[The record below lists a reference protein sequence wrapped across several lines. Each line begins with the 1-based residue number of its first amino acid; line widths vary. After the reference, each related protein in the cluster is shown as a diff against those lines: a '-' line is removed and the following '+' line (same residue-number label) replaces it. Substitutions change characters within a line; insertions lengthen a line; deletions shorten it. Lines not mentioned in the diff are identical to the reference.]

1 MPDMPPTPPAL
12 TAPGTR
18 NRGKKNRL
26 VIIAIVAVGA
36 VFVAFSGATAW
47 VLIAQANERP
57 AIAEGPV
64 AQPSRKGEPPAPTAE
79 PEPEPAP
86 EPEPVAQEPAPA
98 PTNTGFDITNP
109 NSITVLVNKQ
119 RPLNPITWQPN
130 DLVWPNVPNSSGH
143 PLRAEAAGALQE
155 MYAAAAAAGA
165 PFSMISGYRPYAM
178 QESLFNSY
186 AARDGVAAAERYS
199 ARPGHSEHQTGL
211 AVDLDDGRGCALQ
224 SCFGDGGA
232 GVWLR
237 NNAHH
242 YGFIL
247 RYHNGQEGVVGF
259 LYEPWHF
266 RYVGR
271 DIAGAMMA
279 SGTINY
285 ESFLGQPGAPTY

>member
-1 MPDMPPTPPAL
+1 MPQTPREPDAQPRRMR
-12 TAPGTR
+12 AR
-18 NRGKKNRL
+18 KNRL
-26 VIIAIVAVGA
+26 VSVAIVAVSG
-36 VFVAFSGATAW
+36 VLVAFSGVTAW

-57 AIAEGPV
+57 AETAGPI
-64 AQPSRKGEPPAPTAE
+64 AQPSRKGEPPAPPAE
-79 PEPEPAP
+79 PVAEPIT
-86 EPEPVAQEPAPA
+86 EPEPVVQEPAPSPA
-98 PTNTGFDITNP
+98 NTGFDITNP
-109 NSITVLVNKQ
+109 NSISVLVNKQ

-143 PLRAEAAGALQE
+143 PLRAEAASALQE
-155 MYAAAAAAGA
+155 MYAAATGAGV
-165 PFSMISGYRPYAM
+165 PFTMISGFRSYGM
-178 QESLFNSY
+178 QEGLFNSY

-237 NNAHH
+237 NNAHL

-271 DIAGAMMA
+271 DIA
-279 SGTINY
+279 
-285 ESFLGQPGAPTY
+285 